1 MSNTAIFFSPQ
12 QPPTSA
18 ANQLPEPR
26 VEDHRLPEPGPSSH
40 DFARNLIWTFEDLRM
55 LVGSDMPI
63 FGDSGRPFSSL
74 V

>member
-12 QPPTSA
+12 QQPPISA

-63 FGDSGRPFSSL
+63 FGDSGRRP
-74 V
+74 